1 MSQINFGE
9 VLGKV
14 GRGIA
19 EGCKIALCMGL
30 ISLPYLSMSTT
41 KKITYY
47 GDVGYDDAIKAL
59 MSCSMYSHEKTAAIE
74 LIKQNADTTYYN
86 AVISIITS
94 NMYSHEKVDAIRK
107 ISK

>member
-1 MSQINFGE
+1 MSQVNFGD
-9 VLGKV
+9 VLGKI
-14 GRGIA
+14 GHGIA
-19 EGCKIALCMGL
+19 EGCKIALCIGL
-30 ISLPYLSMSTT
+30 ISLPYLSTSST
-41 KKITYY
+41 KRITYY

-74 LIKQNADTTYYN
+74 LIKQNADTTYYS
-86 AVISIITS
+86 AVISIVTS